1 MEGKRSSEQEESLK
15 CNIYRIKC
23 QQSIHLLFSRI
34 ENVSSIEKRHV
45 FTTETEEAKLLFQ
58 RLSDLSPGAQRVPFQ
73 VLGAV
78 QTIILRRPQLCS
90 TGLGSKN
97 KVDLES
103 KTLYSSNK
111 SCLYLF
117 KRNHIFRL
125 PLRLNL
131 GRLSL
136 YAQINCQELPA
147 TVCGHWCEL
156 DIDAS
161 LRPLT
166 NLLAVPAFSLAKQLI
181 TQKQAHVPSYPYLCI
196 PTLTSSVFLD
206 QLLLAVLH
214 THAGRGGVCPPW
226 PAVSLEHQKT
236 CISVSLGA
244 VPALWVDL
252 LYICQHPSLLSVAR

>member
-1 MEGKRSSEQEESLK
+1 MYHPQRKEMCSQQRQRKLNFFSRGYLTYLRVPREFLSKFWVLSKPLFSGDPSSAPPAWGARTRQIQNLKPYTVAIKAAFISLK
-15 CNIYRIKC
+15 
-23 QQSIHLLFSRI
+23 
-34 ENVSSIEKRHV
+34 E
-45 FTTETEEAKLLFQ
+45 
-58 RLSDLSPGAQRVPFQ
+58 
-73 VLGAV
+73 
-78 QTIILRRPQLCS
+78 II
-90 TGLGSKN
+90 
-97 KVDLES
+97 
-103 KTLYSSNK
+103 
-111 SCLYLF
+111 F
-117 KRNHIFRL
+117 FRL

-136 YAQINCQELPA
+136 YVQINCQELPA

-244 VPALWVDL
+244 VSALWVDL